1 MVERTLR
8 EFVAPDMNI
17 QTLCI
22 QYPNLDVQCEFKSG
36 LVHLLPKF
44 RGPVDEALNKH
55 LKKFHIVCT
64 TMKLFGV
71 SNEHIKLKMF
81 LSSLQ
86 DTTKDWLYYL
96 LPGSITTWES
106 LKRMFLKN
114 FFHASW
120 LTAIWKEI
128 CGIKQLDEES
138 LYEYWERLKRICK
151 LYTSPYS
158 WATTNPVLL

>member
-86 DTTKDWLYYL
+86 DTTKD
-96 LPGSITTWES
+96 
-106 LKRMFLKN
+106 
-114 FFHASW
+114 
-120 LTAIWKEI
+120 
-128 CGIKQLDEES
+128 
-138 LYEYWERLKRICK
+138 
-151 LYTSPYS
+151 
-158 WATTNPVLL
+158 